1 MAINIDSQDLENFPG
16 ITKRVTVELDSIVP
30 INNEGD
36 ETFVLNTTTRGY
48 SNNDDR
54 TAIPDLYLTN
64 MKGGWIKSSGFAG
77 SSGKFSLDPT
87 HKNLDIKMDA
97 TVSGSAGGGYYTI
110 TLTPNDDLTPVPGE
124 VVAAEIEVKIRALV
138 ASLETVDVGF
148 AAAYRNASVEYKN
161 SKFHI
166 ISGSIGNYYTGSLRS
181 SVAVRASSSNS
192 CLKELGFDL
201 PISSHVLANT
211 AVKETL
217 LNTSYTAD
225 TDTLNVNTG
234 TGAVAGNAF
243 LITDGLNEDY
253 FTALSGTTDSS
264 IKVAT
269 NSVNAFTGITNS
281 YIGGEARIQL
291 VKEQDPESI
300 PNSWYTSIDQLVRY
314 GIKSMINQI
323 DYSS

>member
-16 ITKRVTVELDSIVP
+16 TTKRVTVELSSIVP

-36 ETFVLNTTTRGY
+36 ETFVLTTTTRGY
-48 SNNDDR
+48 SNNENR
-54 TAIPDLYLTN
+54 TVIPDLYLTN
-64 MKGGWIKSSGFAG
+64 MKAGWVKSSGFAG
-77 SSGKFSLDPT
+77 SSGKFFLDDT
-87 HKNLDIKMDA
+87 HKSLDIKMDA
-97 TVSGSAGGGYYTI
+97 TVSGSAGDGYYTI

-124 VVAAEIEVKIRALV
+124 VVAAELELKIRALV
-138 ASLETVDVGF
+138 DSLEDVDVGF
-148 AAAYRNASVEYKN
+148 AASYRNASVEYKN

-166 ISGSIGNYYTGSLRS
+166 VSGSIGNYYSGNLRS

-201 PISSHVLANT
+201 PTSSHHLSNT

-217 LNTSYTAD
+217 LNSSYTVD
-225 TDTLNVNTG
+225 TDTLNINTG
-234 TGAVAGNAF
+234 TGATAGHAF
-243 LITDGLNEDY
+243 LITDGTNEDY

-269 NSVNAFTGITNS
+269 SAANGFTGIANS

-291 VKEQDPESI
+291 LREQDPESI

-314 GIKSMINQI
+314 GIKAMINQI